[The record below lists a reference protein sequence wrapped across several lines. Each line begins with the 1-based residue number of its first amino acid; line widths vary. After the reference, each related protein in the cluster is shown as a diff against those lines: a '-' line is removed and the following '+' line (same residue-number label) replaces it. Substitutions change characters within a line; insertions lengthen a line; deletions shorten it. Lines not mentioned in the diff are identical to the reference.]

1 MELLKTS
8 KDLKYWFLNYVI
20 WKSKADKLFQQSVL
34 IYMGS
39 NFRHGSPK
47 WSFGPFKQ
55 HLNSK

>member
-8 KDLKYWFLNYVI
+8 KHLKYWFLNYFI

-47 WSFGPFKQ
+47 WSSGSFKQ
-55 HLNSK
+55 